1 MNNKKE
7 AEMTLDL
14 LIKKKR
20 ELRQIQMD
28 LSTDKVEFC
37 KDSSQ
42 EWVQLNHGID
52 RLADLLGLKVKRLVT
67 ERGFIHKTFMYNG
80 FEIVQVEKEG
90 ENDA

>member
-28 LSTDKVEFC
+28 LSTKDIEFC

-42 EWVQLNHGID
+42 EWVQVNHGID
-52 RLADLLGLKVKRLVT
+52 KLAELLGFELKRQATK
-67 ERGFIHKTFMYNG
+67 GGYIHKSFLYNG
-80 FEIVQVEKEG
+80 FEIVQVDKKG

>member
-28 LSTDKVEFC
+28 LSTNDVEFC

-42 EWVQLNHGID
+42 EWIQVNHGID
-52 RLADLLGLKVKRLVT
+52 KLAELLGVRIKRLKTV
-67 ERGFIHKTFMYNG
+67 RGFIHKTFMYNG
-80 FEIVQVEKEG
+80 LEIVQVEKEG